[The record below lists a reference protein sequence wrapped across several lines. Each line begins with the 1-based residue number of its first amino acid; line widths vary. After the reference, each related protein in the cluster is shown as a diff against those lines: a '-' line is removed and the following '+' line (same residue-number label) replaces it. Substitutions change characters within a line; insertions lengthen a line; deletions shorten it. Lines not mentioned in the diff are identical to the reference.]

1 MVDKVG
7 CRTDGG
13 GARHNLDGASLQHG
27 EGVHEEHARLPRQV
41 VQRRQGLFGKGELLP
56 RLAQPQLF
64 RGQRLFVA
72 CGRWGRGDAGTTRV
86 RLSGLWIVVAAG
98 VDTIGSAGE
107 GSQGGGWPWAVARM
121 QCRPLGRQAA
131 QLNLQRPATGAG
143 AQPRQQSKHGALFA
157 PRRAGSK
164 PAPAAP
170 EGARREADG
179 GRRYFYN
186 AAAGGG
192 ERVAGRVGGG
202 ESGGKR
208 KSGCLVTTTNAGP
221 FLFQPDPLASH
232 SGGSVCVCVHV
243 CVRVCTC
250 MVRPGVSAS
259 VLLLA
264 HPGPLSAC
272 SSVVLPSAPLRRP
285 ALFLP
290 GPVPPPNRQCRS
302 CAHGRRQ
309 ARRAAAQAILNRRG
323 WTGSRTWRGR
333 GLRVCAIARVH
344 HAWLTAAGASRGG
357 EEGEDGKSGTE
368 EGEGEGG
375 SRLSAI
381 VRLCTSA
388 SPLTFSTALAPAFLM
403 RLHAG
408 TRRTRNAEDN
418 EMRERER
425 GKGSSGGA
433 AVVFLATGFLPSPCR
448 LCPPAPPLPATVSPA
463 LPPSSNRRPRRHPQG
478 RHRRRPA
485 AARHISANSR
495 RLSPISYTLRT
506 TSATCTPGTLGR

>member
-1 MVDKVG
+1 M
-7 CRTDGG
+7 
-13 GARHNLDGASLQHG
+13 
-27 EGVHEEHARLPRQV
+27 
-41 VQRRQGLFGKGELLP
+41 
-56 RLAQPQLF
+56 
-64 RGQRLFVA
+64 
-72 CGRWGRGDAGTTRV
+72 
-86 RLSGLWIVVAAG
+86 
-98 VDTIGSAGE
+98 
-107 GSQGGGWPWAVARM
+107 
-121 QCRPLGRQAA
+121 
-131 QLNLQRPATGAG
+131 
-143 AQPRQQSKHGALFA
+143 
-157 PRRAGSK
+157 
-164 PAPAAP
+164 
-170 EGARREADG
+170 
-179 GRRYFYN
+179 
-186 AAAGGG
+186 
-192 ERVAGRVGGG
+192 AGRVGGG